1 MNISKTAYERPEA
14 EVLIVRMESAMLT
27 ISNPDLKEDDS
38 DDDFFGDG
46 D

>member
-1 MNISKTAYERPEA
+1 MNIDKPAYERPET

-38 DDDFFGDG
+38 DEDFFD